1 MIRPN
6 GELLFSEDRISVW
19 KEESILEMAVVM
31 VSQQCEYVQGH
42 WIVYLQMVKMVN
54 FMLHTFDYSF

>member
-1 MIRPN
+1 MKIINIPVTNHSFQMIRPN

-42 WIVYLQMVKMVN
+42 
-54 FMLHTFDYSF
+54 